1 MGPIGKVA
9 PFALIAAAVVVTWVQ
24 GTPEPE
30 VSFEVAESSTPSIIF
45 EDQATQPL
53 MVRPAELGPASLSAP
68 EENQMC
74 LDSSCG
80 WARVTLS
87 VHPVVQS
94 PNR

>member
-1 MGPIGKVA
+1 MGPVGKIA

-24 GTPEPE
+24 GTPESE
-30 VSFEVAESSTPSIIF
+30 VSIEVVAGSPPSIVL
-45 EDQATQPL
+45 EDQATQSL
-53 MVRPAELGPASLSAP
+53 RVRPAELVPASLSAP

-80 WARVTLS
+80 WARVTLT

-94 PNR
+94 PNK

>member
-30 VSFEVAESSTPSIIF
+30 VSIELVESSSPSIVF

-53 MVRPAELGPASLSAP
+53 IVRPADLVPASLSAP
-68 EENQMC
+68 EESQMC
-74 LDSSCG
+74 LDPSCG
-80 WARVTLS
+80 WARVTMS
-87 VHPVVQS
+87 VHHAAES
-94 PNR
+94 PDN